1 MSNQYPPPP
10 PPPGESGYPGMPGGP
25 GAGLPGPMPQAPPVP
40 GAPAPA
46 AKPSSIVQA
55 VRLMYVGA
63 VLTLL
68 GGLLTPL
75 IKDDLRRSMADAMS
89 GQPTPMTADQLEVI
103 VNVVVVVSVVFG
115 FIWAGVWLLMA
126 WVIGKGKSW
135 ARVVATVLFALNL
148 VSFLAGVA
156 QGQATGLVLVV
167 NLLTM
172 LVGAA
177 VIALLWR
184 KDSSAYFAASS
195 APRY

>member
-25 GAGLPGPMPQAPPVP
+25 GAGPMPQAPPVP
-40 GAPAPA
+40 GAPTPA
-46 AKPSSIVQA
+46 SKPSSIAQA

-148 VSFLAGVA
+148 VSFLAGLA

-184 KDSSAYFAASS
+184 KDSSAYFVASS

>member
-25 GAGLPGPMPQAPPVP
+25 GAGPMPQAPPVP

-46 AKPSSIVQA
+46 SKPSSIVQA
-55 VRLMYVGA
+55 VRLMYLGA
-63 VLTLL
+63 VLTVL

-75 IKDDLRRSMADAMS
+75 IRDDLRGSMEEAMA
-89 GQPTPMTADQLEVI
+89 GQPTPMTADQLDTIVTVI
-103 VNVVVVVSVVFG
+103 VAVSVVFG

-135 ARVVATVLFALNL
+135 GRVVATVLFALNL
-148 VSFLAGVA
+148 VSFLAGIA
-156 QGQATGLVLVV
+156 QGQATGVVLVV
-167 NLLTM
+167 NLLTL
-172 LVGAA
+172 LVGGF
-177 VIALLWR
+177 VVALLWR
-184 KDSSAYFAASS
+184 KDSSAYIAAAS

>member
-25 GAGLPGPMPQAPPVP
+25 GAGPMPQAPPVP

-46 AKPSSIVQA
+46 SKPSSIVQA

>member
-25 GAGLPGPMPQAPPVP
+25 DAGPMPQAPPVP

-46 AKPSSIVQA
+46 SKPSSIVQA

>member
-1 MSNQYPPPP
+1 MSNQYPPP

-25 GAGLPGPMPQAPPVP
+25 DAGPMPQAPPVP

-46 AKPSSIVQA
+46 SKPSSIVQA

>member
-1 MSNQYPPPP
+1 MSNQYPPP

-25 GAGLPGPMPQAPPVP
+25 DAGPMPQAPPVP

-46 AKPSSIVQA
+46 SKPPSIVQA

>member
-25 GAGLPGPMPQAPPVP
+25 GAGPMPQAPPVP
-40 GAPAPA
+40 GAPTPA
-46 AKPSSIVQA
+46 SKPSSIVQA